1 MSGKTTRELN
11 KFINIISY
19 GTSDKKMN
27 KVLDRILED
36 FTEEMCYNDERE
48 PGSEP
53 YLMVY
58 NANTAYNQ
66 LEDCP
71 RSHYYYY
78 SFYIYVSM
86 IKERVLYET

>member
-1 MSGKTTRELN
+1 M
-11 KFINIISY
+11 I
-19 GTSDKKMN
+19 N

-36 FTEEMCYNDERE
+36 FTEEMCYNDEIE

-86 IKERVLYET
+86 IKERCLYEV